1 MGTCRFK
8 IETTFDFE
16 SQPGAFISPD
26 SEELLDLILKNDIN
40 DSISIKK
47 SDTKAANYIEQAV
60 KEKR

>member
-16 SQPGAFISPD
+16 SQPRAIISPD
-26 SEELLDLILKNDIN
+26 SEELLNFILKNDIN

-47 SDTKAANYIEQAV
+47 LNTNAVKYVKQAV
-60 KEKR
+60 

>member
-16 SQPGAFISPD
+16 SQPGAIISPD

-47 SDTKAANYIEQAV
+47 LNTNAAKYIKQAV
-60 KEKR
+60 QEKR